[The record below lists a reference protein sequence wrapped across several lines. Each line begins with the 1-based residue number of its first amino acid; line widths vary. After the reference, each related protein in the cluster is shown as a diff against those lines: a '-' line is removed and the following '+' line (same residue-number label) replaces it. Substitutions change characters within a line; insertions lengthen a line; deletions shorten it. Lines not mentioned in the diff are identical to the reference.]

1 MIDVKYTPERRAA
14 FARVVQAARSFVRT
28 VDEFGE
34 DDFSAVSERHVELI
48 NALDA
53 EARAWDEGP
62 EPPRVALEVE
72 TVEPPTGER
81 VTRRG

>member
-1 MIDVKYTPERRAA
+1 MGAEKYTPER
-14 FARVVQAARSFVRT
+14 
-28 VDEFGE
+28 
-34 DDFSAVSERHVELI
+34 
-48 NALDA
+48 
-53 EARAWDEGP
+53 RAWDEGP